1 RAIGRAHPPVLE
13 IPDPRL
19 GEHQRRC
26 GREMRRLFALRARHS
41 EPQTEGGG
49 ETREGDTLPLDGKA
63 LGALRFLPRAE
74 AGLDAVSEHD
84 PIDGISTA
92 EQGEQ
97 QEQHE
102 NLAAHARVISGWA
115 CAVDAKARG
124 GNARDALAGA
134 RALPRYSAASHA

>member
-1 RAIGRAHPPVLE
+1 
-13 IPDPRL
+13 
-19 GEHQRRC
+19 
-26 GREMRRLFALRARHS
+26 
-41 EPQTEGGG
+41 EGGG

-115 CAVDAKARG
+115 CAVDAKAQG

-134 RALPRYSAASHA
+134 RPPQILGGLSRVTRRMLPIPPFAGAA